1 MKEKLKYIS
10 NNIKSNRV
18 RYGLSQEDMADKLG
32 ISRVTYCDYEA
43 NPQRLKVETLQ
54 MIADILCC
62 NLADFFKEINVTES
76 NTIEQQET

>member
-10 NNIKSNRV
+10 NNIKSSRV

-32 ISRVTYCDYEA
+32 ISRVTYCDYEV

-54 MIADILCC
+54 LIADILCC

-76 NTIEQQET
+76 NIIEHQET